1 MHYILFEKQ
10 MFKEI
15 TSIDQDLFFAIN
27 GTHSYFTDC
36 VMWLYSGRLMW
47 ILITLL
53 MIGFIIYKKNWR
65 EWLPL
70 LVAFVILFLL
80 CDKITSDIIKP
91 YFARWRPTHDP
102 AIMDQVRTLYGY
114 TGGRYGFVSSH
125 AANAFGMAVFSSL
138 LFKNK
143 FYTIVIFIWALI
155 MGYSRIYLGV
165 HHVSDVLG
173 GMIVGSAIGFL
184 TYSLYLFSMNKLS
197 AKTSYVKLATYSPV
211 PVKILTFTIIGYV
224 VLFSLLSPL
233 LINFL
238 K

>member
-1 MHYILFEKQ
+1 

-15 TSIDQDLFFAIN
+15 TPIDQDLFFAIN
-27 GTHSYFTDC
+27 GTHSYFADC
-36 VMWLYSGRLMW
+36 VMWLYSGRLVW
-47 ILITLL
+47 IPLTLF
-53 MIGFIIYKKNWR
+53 MIGFIFYKKSWK
-65 EWLPL
+65 EWLPI

-80 CDKITSDIIKP
+80 CDKISSDIIKP

-114 TGGRYGFVSSH
+114 TAGRYGFISSH
-125 AANAFGMAVFSSL
+125 AANAFGMAVFTSL

-143 FYTIVIFIWALI
+143 FYTIVIVIWALI

-165 HHVSDVLG
+165 HYGSDVLG
-173 GMIVGSAIGFL
+173 GMIVGSVIGYL
-184 TYSLYLFSMNKLS
+184 IYSLYLFSINKLS
-197 AKTSYVKLATYSPV
+197 AKTNYVKLATYSPV
-211 PVKILTFTIIGYV
+211 SVKVLAATIIGYV
-224 VLFSLLSPL
+224 VLFSLLSPF